1 MNKSFLIKY
10 ASLAVNIGVNIQKD
24 NILVIL
30 AVNIGVNIQKDNIL
44 VISSP
49 IETAEFARLI
59 TEEAYKSGAK
69 DVIVHYGDQ
78 KLTKIKLENSSLE
91 TISNIPEWQAES
103 YNYYARQEACFIS
116 ISASDPDGLKGVPV
130 EKIGA
135 SQKARTSA
143 LKEYFDNSMSNKCRW
158 CVLSVPTLSW
168 AKKVFPKVSD
178 DEAME
183 SLWDV
188 IFKTVRVD
196 TENPVNAWKKHNAYL
211 EEKIKFMNNNNFK
224 SVHLK
229 SANGTDLNIELP
241 EGHIWAGGSEGDVNG
256 IPFNANIPT
265 EEVFTLPKKT
275 GVNGIV
281 YSSKP
286 LSYGGN
292 LIDNFSITF
301 KDGKAIDFTAETG
314 YDVLKQML
322 ESDEGAKYLGEVAF
336 VPYNSPISNSKLIF
350 FNTLFDENAA
360 CHLAF
365 GRAYE
370 SCVKDADK
378 YSEEELEKIGVN
390 NSIIHVDFMIG
401 TSDLEVT
408 GINEN
413 GETIQ
418 IFSNGNWAF

>member
-24 NILVIL
+24 NILVI
-30 AVNIGVNIQKDNIL
+30 
-44 VISSP
+44 SSP
-49 IETAEFARLI
+49 IETAEFSRLI

-390 NSIIHVDFMIG
+390 NSVIHVDFMIG
-401 TSDLEVT
+401 TSDLEIT
-408 GINEN
+408 GINKN
-413 GETIQ
+413 GEAIQ

>member
-10 ASLAVNIGVNIQKD
+10 AS
-24 NILVIL
+24 L

-196 TENPVNAWKKHNAYL
+196 TENPVNAWEKHNAYL

-229 SANGTDLNIELP
+229 SANGTDLNIELR
-241 EGHIWAGGSEGDVNG
+241 EGHIWAGGSERDVNG
-256 IPFNANIPT
+256 IPFNANMPT

-390 NSIIHVDFMIG
+390 NSVIHVDFMIG

>member
-10 ASLAVNIGVNIQKD
+10 AS
-24 NILVIL
+24 L

-116 ISASDPDGLKGVPV
+116 ISASDPDGLKGVSV

-196 TENPVNAWKKHNAYL
+196 TENPVNAWEKHNAYL

-241 EGHIWAGGSEGDVNG
+241 EGHIWAGGSERDVNG
-256 IPFNANIPT
+256 IPFNANMPT

-314 YDVLKQML
+314 YDVLNQML

>member
-1 MNKSFLIKY
+1 M
-10 ASLAVNIGVNIQKD
+10 
-24 NILVIL
+24 

-196 TENPVNAWKKHNAYL
+196 TENPVNAWEKHNAYL

-241 EGHIWAGGSEGDVNG
+241 EGHIWAGGSERDVNG
-256 IPFNANIPT
+256 IPFNANMPT

-390 NSIIHVDFMIG
+390 NSVIHVDFMIG

>member
-10 ASLAVNIGVNIQKD
+10 AS
-24 NILVIL
+24 L

-103 YNYYARQEACFIS
+103 YNYYARQEACFIL

-390 NSIIHVDFMIG
+390 NSVIHVDFMIG
-401 TSDLEVT
+401 TSDLEIT
-408 GINEN
+408 GINKN
-413 GETIQ
+413 GEAIQ

>member
-10 ASLAVNIGVNIQKD
+10 AS
-24 NILVIL
+24 L

-116 ISASDPDGLKGVPV
+116 ISASDPDGLKGIPV

-196 TENPVNAWKKHNAYL
+196 TENPVNAWEKHNAYL

-241 EGHIWAGGSEGDVNG
+241 EGHIWAGGSERDVNG
-256 IPFNANIPT
+256 IPFNANMPT

-301 KDGKAIDFTAETG
+301 KDGKAIDFTAENG

>member
-10 ASLAVNIGVNIQKD
+10 AS
-24 NILVIL
+24 L

-91 TISNIPEWQAES
+91 TISNIPKWQAES

-390 NSIIHVDFMIG
+390 NSVIHVDFMIG
-401 TSDLEVT
+401 TSDLEIT
-408 GINEN
+408 GINKN
-413 GETIQ
+413 GEAIQ

>member
-10 ASLAVNIGVNIQKD
+10 AS
-24 NILVIL
+24 L

-69 DVIVHYGDQ
+69 DVIVHYGDP

-390 NSIIHVDFMIG
+390 NSVIHVDFMIG
-401 TSDLEVT
+401 TSDLEIT
-408 GINEN
+408 GINKN
-413 GETIQ
+413 GEAIQ

>member
-10 ASLAVNIGVNIQKD
+10 AS
-24 NILVIL
+24 L

-241 EGHIWAGGSEGDVNG
+241 EGHIWAGASEGDVNG

-390 NSIIHVDFMIG
+390 NSVIHVDFMIG
-401 TSDLEVT
+401 TSDLEIT
-408 GINEN
+408 GINKN
-413 GETIQ
+413 GEAIQ

>member
-10 ASLAVNIGVNIQKD
+10 AS
-24 NILVIL
+24 L

-178 DEAME
+178 DEAIE

-196 TENPVNAWKKHNAYL
+196 TENPVNAWEKHNAYL

-390 NSIIHVDFMIG
+390 NSVIHVDFMIG

>member
-10 ASLAVNIGVNIQKD
+10 AS
-24 NILVIL
+24 L

-370 SCVKDADK
+370 SYVKDADK

-390 NSIIHVDFMIG
+390 NSVIHVDFMIG
-401 TSDLEVT
+401 TSDLEIT
-408 GINEN
+408 GINKN
-413 GETIQ
+413 GEAIQ

>member
-10 ASLAVNIGVNIQKD
+10 AS
-24 NILVIL
+24 L

-413 GETIQ
+413 GKTIQ

>member
-10 ASLAVNIGVNIQKD
+10 AS
-24 NILVIL
+24 L

-103 YNYYARQEACFIS
+103 YNCYARQEACFIS

-196 TENPVNAWKKHNAYL
+196 TENPVNAWEKHNAYL

-292 LIDNFSITF
+292 LIDNFSINF

-390 NSIIHVDFMIG
+390 NSVIHVDFMIG
-401 TSDLEVT
+401 TSDLEIT
-408 GINEN
+408 GINKN

>member
-1 MNKSFLIKY
+1 MDKNLLKKY
-10 ASLAVNIGVNIQKD
+10 AMLAVNTGVNIKKD
-24 NILVIL
+24 NILVIT
-30 AVNIGVNIQKDNIL
+30 
-44 VISSP
+44 SP

-59 TEEAYKSGAK
+59 AKEAYNFGAK
-69 DVIVHYGDQ
+69 EVIVHYSDQ
-78 KLTKIKLENSSLE
+78 QLTKIKLENSSLE
-91 TISNIPEWQAES
+91 TISDYPSWMAEG
-103 YNYYARQEACFIS
+103 YNYYARQGACFIS
-116 ISASDPDGLKGVPV
+116 IAANDPDGLKGVSV
-130 EKIGA
+130 EKIGE
-135 SQKARTSA
+135 SQKARTTA
-143 LKEYFDNSMSNKCRW
+143 LKEYYDNSMSNKCRW

-168 AKKVFPKVSD
+168 AKKVFPNLSD
-178 DEAME
+178 EKALE

-196 TENPVNAWKKHNAYL
+196 TKDPIKAWENHNAYL
-211 EEKIKFMNNNNFK
+211 EEKIKFMNENNFK

-229 SANGTDLNIELP
+229 SSNGTDLNIELP
-241 EGHIWAGGSEGDVNG
+241 EGHIWAGGSEEDVKG
-256 IPFNANIPT
+256 IPFNANMPT
-265 EEVFTLPKKT
+265 EEIFTLPKKT

-301 KDGKAIDFTAETG
+301 KDGRAIDFTAETG
-314 YDVLKQML
+314 YDILKQML

-370 SCVKDADK
+370 SCIKNADK
-378 YSEEELEKIGVN
+378 YSEEELEKMGVN
-390 NSIIHVDFMIG
+390 NSVIHVDFMIG
-401 TSDLEVT
+401 TSDLEIT
-408 GINEN
+408 GINKN
-413 GETIQ
+413 GETIK

>member
-10 ASLAVNIGVNIQKD
+10 AS
-24 NILVIL
+24 L

-322 ESDEGAKYLGEVAF
+322 ESDEGAKYIGEVAF

-390 NSIIHVDFMIG
+390 NSVIHVDFMIG
-401 TSDLEVT
+401 TSDLEIT
-408 GINEN
+408 GINKN
-413 GETIQ
+413 GEAIQ

>member
-10 ASLAVNIGVNIQKD
+10 AS
-24 NILVIL
+24 L

-196 TENPVNAWKKHNAYL
+196 TENPVNAWEKHNAYL

-241 EGHIWAGGSEGDVNG
+241 EGHIWAGGSERDVNG
-256 IPFNANIPT
+256 IPFNANMPT

-301 KDGKAIDFTAETG
+301 KDGKAIDSTAETG

>member
-10 ASLAVNIGVNIQKD
+10 AS
-24 NILVIL
+24 L

-91 TISNIPEWQAES
+91 TISNIPKWQAES

-196 TENPVNAWKKHNAYL
+196 TENPVNAWEKHNAYL

-241 EGHIWAGGSEGDVNG
+241 EGHIWAGGSERDVNG
-256 IPFNANIPT
+256 IPFNANMPT

-336 VPYNSPISNSKLIF
+336 VPYNSLISNSKLIF

>member
-1 MNKSFLIKY
+1 MDKNLLKKY
-10 ASLAVNIGVNIQKD
+10 AMLAVNTGVNIKKD
-24 NILVIL
+24 NILVIT
-30 AVNIGVNIQKDNIL
+30 
-44 VISSP
+44 SP

-59 TEEAYKSGAK
+59 AKEAYNFGAK
-69 DVIVHYGDQ
+69 EVIVHYSDQ
-78 KLTKIKLENSSLE
+78 QLTKIKLENSSLE
-91 TISNIPEWQAES
+91 TISDYPSWMAEG
-103 YNYYARQEACFIS
+103 YNYYARQGACFIS
-116 ISASDPDGLKGVPV
+116 IAASDPDGLKGVSV
-130 EKIGA
+130 EKIGE
-135 SQKARTSA
+135 SQKARTTA
-143 LKEYFDNSMSNKCRW
+143 LKEYYDNSMSNKCRW

-168 AKKVFPKVSD
+168 AKKVFPNLSD
-178 DEAME
+178 EKALE

-188 IFKTVRVD
+188 IFKTVRID
-196 TENPVNAWKKHNAYL
+196 TKDPIKAWENHNAYL
-211 EEKIKFMNNNNFK
+211 EEKIKFMNDNNFK

-229 SANGTDLNIELP
+229 SSNGTDLNIELP
-241 EGHIWAGGSEGDVNG
+241 EGHIWAGGSEEDVKG
-256 IPFNANIPT
+256 IPFNANMPT
-265 EEVFTLPKKT
+265 EEIFTLPKKT

-301 KDGKAIDFTAETG
+301 EDGRAIDFTAETG
-314 YDVLKQML
+314 YDILKQML

-370 SCVKDADK
+370 SCVKNADK
-378 YSEEELEKIGVN
+378 YSEEELEKMGVN
-390 NSIIHVDFMIG
+390 NSVIHVDFMIG
-401 TSDLEVT
+401 TSDLEIT
-408 GINEN
+408 GINKN
-413 GETIQ
+413 GETIK

>member
-10 ASLAVNIGVNIQKD
+10 AS
-24 NILVIL
+24 L

-390 NSIIHVDFMIG
+390 NSVIHVDFMIG
-401 TSDLEVT
+401 TSYLEIT
-408 GINEN
+408 GINKN

>member
-10 ASLAVNIGVNIQKD
+10 AS
-24 NILVIL
+24 L

-196 TENPVNAWKKHNAYL
+196 TETPVNAWKKHNAYL

-390 NSIIHVDFMIG
+390 NSVIHVDFMIG
-401 TSDLEVT
+401 TSDLEIT
-408 GINEN
+408 GINKN
-413 GETIQ
+413 GEAIQ

>member
-10 ASLAVNIGVNIQKD
+10 AS
-24 NILVIL
+24 L

-196 TENPVNAWKKHNAYL
+196 TENPVNAWEKHNAYL

-241 EGHIWAGGSEGDVNG
+241 EGHIWAGGSERDVNG
-256 IPFNANIPT
+256 IPFNANMPT

-314 YDVLKQML
+314 YDVLKQIL

>member
-10 ASLAVNIGVNIQKD
+10 AS
-24 NILVIL
+24 L

-143 LKEYFDNSMSNKCRW
+143 LKEYFDNSMYNKCRW

-390 NSIIHVDFMIG
+390 NSVIHVDFMIG
-401 TSDLEVT
+401 TSDLEIT
-408 GINEN
+408 GINKN
-413 GETIQ
+413 GEAIQ

>member
-10 ASLAVNIGVNIQKD
+10 AS
-24 NILVIL
+24 L

-241 EGHIWAGGSEGDVNG
+241 KGHIWAGGSEGDVNG

-390 NSIIHVDFMIG
+390 NSVIHVDFMIG
-401 TSDLEVT
+401 TSDLEIT
-408 GINEN
+408 GINKN
-413 GETIQ
+413 GEAIQ

>member
-10 ASLAVNIGVNIQKD
+10 AS
-24 NILVIL
+24 L

-103 YNYYARQEACFIS
+103 YNCYARQEACFIS

-378 YSEEELEKIGVN
+378 YSEEELEKTGVN
-390 NSIIHVDFMIG
+390 NSVIHVDFMIG
-401 TSDLEVT
+401 TSDLEIT
-408 GINEN
+408 GINKN
-413 GETIQ
+413 GEAIQ

>member
-1 MNKSFLIKY
+1 MDKNLLKKY
-10 ASLAVNIGVNIQKD
+10 AMLAVNTGVNIKKD
-24 NILVIL
+24 NILVIT
-30 AVNIGVNIQKDNIL
+30 
-44 VISSP
+44 SP

-59 TEEAYKSGAK
+59 AKEAYNFGAK
-69 DVIVHYGDQ
+69 EVIVHYSDQ
-78 KLTKIKLENSSLE
+78 QLTKIKLENSSLE
-91 TISNIPEWQAES
+91 TISDYPSWMAEG
-103 YNYYARQEACFIS
+103 YNYYARQGACFIS
-116 ISASDPDGLKGVPV
+116 IAASDPDGLKGVSV
-130 EKIGA
+130 EKIGE
-135 SQKARTSA
+135 SQKARTTA
-143 LKEYFDNSMSNKCRW
+143 LKEYYDNSMSNKCRW

-168 AKKVFPKVSD
+168 AKKIFPNLSD
-178 DEAME
+178 EKALE

-196 TENPVNAWKKHNAYL
+196 TKDPIKAWENHNAYL

-229 SANGTDLNIELP
+229 SSNGTDLNIELP
-241 EGHIWAGGSEGDVNG
+241 EGHIWAGGSEEDVKG
-256 IPFNANIPT
+256 IPFNANMPT
-265 EEVFTLPKKT
+265 EEIFTLPKKT

-301 KDGKAIDFTAETG
+301 KDGRAIDFTAETG
-314 YDVLKQML
+314 YDILKQML

-370 SCVKDADK
+370 SCIKNADK
-378 YSEEELEKIGVN
+378 YSEEELEKMGVN
-390 NSIIHVDFMIG
+390 NSVIHVDFMIG
-401 TSDLEVT
+401 TSDLEIT
-408 GINEN
+408 GINKN
-413 GETIQ
+413 GETIK

>member
-10 ASLAVNIGVNIQKD
+10 AS
-24 NILVIL
+24 L

-390 NSIIHVDFMIG
+390 NSVIHVDFMIG

-408 GINEN
+408 GINKN
-413 GETIQ
+413 GEAIQ

>member
-1 MNKSFLIKY
+1 MNNDLLKKY
-10 ASLAVNIGVNIQKD
+10 ASLAVNT
-24 NILVIL
+24 
-30 AVNIGVNIQKDNIL
+30 GVNIQKDNIL

-59 TEEAYKSGAK
+59 AEEAYKAGAK

-91 TISNIPEWQAES
+91 TIADYPDWMAEG
-103 YNYYARQEACFIS
+103 YNYYARQGACFIS
-116 ISASDPDGLKGVPV
+116 IAASDPDGLKGIPV
-130 EKIGA
+130 EKIGT

-143 LKEYFDNSMSNKCRW
+143 LKEYYDNSMSNKCRW

-168 AKKVFPKVSD
+168 AKKVFPNASD
-178 DEAME
+178 DEAMK

-196 TENPVNAWKKHNAYL
+196 TENPVKAWEKHNAYL
-211 EEKIKFMNNNNFK
+211 EEKIKFMNDNNFK

-256 IPFNANIPT
+256 IAFNANMPT

-275 GVNGIV
+275 GVNGVV

-301 KDGKAIDFTAETG
+301 KDGKVVDFTAETG

-322 ESDEGAKYLGEVAF
+322 DSDEGAKYLGEVAF
-336 VPYNSPISNSKLIF
+336 VPYDSPISNSKLIF

-365 GRAYE
+365 GRAYPCIKGSE
-370 SCVKDADK
+370 NL
-378 YSEEELEKIGVN
+378 SEEQLKELGVN
-390 NSIIHVDFMIG
+390 DSLIHVDFMIG
-401 TSDLEVT
+401 TADLEVT
-408 GINEN
+408 GYTNDGTEVSV
-413 GETIQ
+413 
-418 IFSNGNWAF
+418 FKNGNWVF

>member
-10 ASLAVNIGVNIQKD
+10 AS
-24 NILVIL
+24 L

-390 NSIIHVDFMIG
+390 NSVIHVDFMIG
-401 TSDLEVT
+401 TSDLEIT
-408 GINEN
+408 GINKN

-418 IFSNGNWAF
+418 IFSNGNWTF

>member
-10 ASLAVNIGVNIQKD
+10 AS
-24 NILVIL
+24 L

-211 EEKIKFMNNNNFK
+211 EEKIKFINNNNFK

-390 NSIIHVDFMIG
+390 NSVIHVDFMIG
-401 TSDLEVT
+401 TSDLEIT
-408 GINEN
+408 GINKN
-413 GETIQ
+413 GEAIQ

>member
-24 NILVIL
+24 T
-30 AVNIGVNIQKDNIL
+30 IL

-390 NSIIHVDFMIG
+390 NSVIHVDFMIG
-401 TSDLEVT
+401 TSDLEIT
-408 GINEN
+408 GINKN

>member
-10 ASLAVNIGVNIQKD
+10 AS
-24 NILVIL
+24 L

-196 TENPVNAWKKHNAYL
+196 TENPVNAWEKHNAYL

-241 EGHIWAGGSEGDVNG
+241 EGHIWAGGSERDVNG
-256 IPFNANIPT
+256 IPFNANMPT

-314 YDVLKQML
+314 YDVLKQLL

>member
-10 ASLAVNIGVNIQKD
+10 AS
-24 NILVIL
+24 L

-168 AKKVFPKVSD
+168 AKKVFPNASD
-178 DEAME
+178 DEAMK

>member
-10 ASLAVNIGVNIQKD
+10 AS
-24 NILVIL
+24 L

-322 ESDEGAKYLGEVAF
+322 ESDEGAKYLGELAF

>member
-10 ASLAVNIGVNIQKD
+10 AS
-24 NILVIL
+24 L

-196 TENPVNAWKKHNAYL
+196 TENPVNAWEKHNAYL

-241 EGHIWAGGSEGDVNG
+241 EGHIWAGGSERDVNG
-256 IPFNANIPT
+256 IPFNANMPT

-413 GETIQ
+413 GETIE

>member
-10 ASLAVNIGVNIQKD
+10 AS
-24 NILVIL
+24 L

-314 YDVLKQML
+314 YDVLKQMI

-390 NSIIHVDFMIG
+390 NSVIHVDFMIG
-401 TSDLEVT
+401 TSELEIT
-408 GINEN
+408 GINKN
-413 GETIQ
+413 GEAIQ

>member
-10 ASLAVNIGVNIQKD
+10 AS
-24 NILVIL
+24 L

-178 DEAME
+178 YEAME

-390 NSIIHVDFMIG
+390 NSVIHVDFMIG
-401 TSDLEVT
+401 TSDLEIT
-408 GINEN
+408 GINKN

>member
-10 ASLAVNIGVNIQKD
+10 AS
-24 NILVIL
+24 L

-390 NSIIHVDFMIG
+390 NSVIHVDFMIG
-401 TSDLEVT
+401 TSDLEIT

>member
-10 ASLAVNIGVNIQKD
+10 AS
-24 NILVIL
+24 L

-116 ISASDPDGLKGVPV
+116 ISASDPDGLKGVSV

-196 TENPVNAWKKHNAYL
+196 TENPVNAWEKHNAYL

-241 EGHIWAGGSEGDVNG
+241 EGHIWAGGSERDVNG
-256 IPFNANIPT
+256 IPFNANMPT

-390 NSIIHVDFMIG
+390 NSVIHVDFMIG
-401 TSDLEVT
+401 TSDLEIT
-408 GINEN
+408 GINKN
-413 GETIQ
+413 GEAIQ